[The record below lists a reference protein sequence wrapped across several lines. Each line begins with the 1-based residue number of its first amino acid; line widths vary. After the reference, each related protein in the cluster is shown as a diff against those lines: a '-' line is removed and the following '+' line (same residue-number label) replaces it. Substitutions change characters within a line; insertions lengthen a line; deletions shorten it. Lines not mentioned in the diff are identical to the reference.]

1 MIENGL
7 SSNLGMQIVFFVVG
21 LAVLTMGRKLFWLAV
36 AAIGF
41 VFGLALGMQLT
52 NGQAGWLV
60 LMVALLGG
68 VIGAVLAIWL
78 QKIAAGIAGFLLGG
92 YLAVWLAEILN
103 FGPNMWTWLI
113 FIVGGII
120 GIILVLSLIEV
131 ALIGVTALIG
141 AALMVQVFNLTL
153 TIAGVLFIA
162 LVIVGIVIQTKTLA
176 KDS

>member
-153 TIAGVLFIA
+153 AVAGILFIA
-162 LVIVGIVIQTKTLA
+162 LVIVGIIIQTKTLTR
-176 KDS
+176 DS

>member
-7 SSNLGMQIVFFVVG
+7 SSNLGMQIIFFVVG
-21 LAVLTMGRKLFWLAV
+21 LAVLVVGRKLFWLAV

-41 VFGLALGMQLT
+41 VFGMVLGMQLT

-60 LMVALLGG
+60 LIVALLGG

-78 QKIAAGIAGFLLGG
+78 QKIAVGIAGFLLGG

-113 FIVGGII
+113 FIAGGII
-120 GIILVLSLIEV
+120 GVILVLSLLEV

-141 AALMVQVFNLTL
+141 AALIVQVFSLSLTV
-153 TIAGVLFIA
+153 ASVLFIA

-176 KDS
+176 RDS

>member
-78 QKIAAGIAGFLLGG
+78 QKIAAGIVGFLLGG

-131 ALIGVTALIG
+131 ALIGVTVLIG

-153 TIAGVLFIA
+153 TVAGVLFVA
-162 LVIVGIVIQTKTLA
+162 LVIVGIIIQTKTLA
-176 KDS
+176 NDS

>member
-7 SSNLGMQIVFFVVG
+7 SSNLGMQIVFFLVG

-153 TIAGVLFIA
+153 AVAGILFIA